1 MILLYMR
8 CTRDARLAPAGAV
21 ARAGQMSLHC
31 TRARVGSRTAPLRPS
46 VAVSTP

>member
-1 MILLYMR
+1 MILLYMP

-31 TRARVGSRTAPLRPS
+31 TRARGGSRTAPLRLS
-46 VAVSTP
+46 VTVSTP